1 RDLENNVFSKEGVS
15 FAKLNNFRKNLN
27 FYIFNK
33 DKTPNF
39 INTLKKI
46 TETSLKAE
54 IDKGIDNI
62 FKELPKAYESI
73 KELYSTSLKDYAA
86 MK

>member
-1 RDLENNVFSKEGVS
+1 
-15 FAKLNNFRKNLN
+15 
-27 FYIFNK
+27 YIFNK

-86 MK
+86 MKELNESIKNLKLQDSAKSADEVVD